1 MTWIRWP
8 DQPVTRAE
16 VGGKAFALAA
26 LVQAGFDV
34 PAWFAI
40 ASGAESADREGLA
53 REIAEAVHRLASDGA
68 RLAVRS
74 SAVDEDSAGHS
85 FAGQL
90 ESYLDVPADEVL
102 ARVGDVWRSGRA
114 ERVAAYRRERGL
126 DGAPTS
132 PAVIVQRMLAPE
144 AAGVAF
150 SSDPVHGRRAVAL
163 VAAVPGLGDRLV
175 SGEADADQYEVTR
188 EGMVRVA
195 GLRAGAA
202 APVLDAAQVLAV
214 ATLARDAARHFGR
227 PQDIE
232 WALAGGRLH
241 VLQSRPITTLADLA
255 DPDGGRRIWD
265 NSNIA
270 ESYGGITT
278 PLTFSFART
287 VYAEVYRQFCVMM
300 AVPRGVVDDHRSTF
314 GNMLGLVRGRVY
326 YNLISW
332 YRVLAMLPGFS
343 VNRAFMEQMMGVRE
357 PMPDEVLADLAPVS
371 RADRWRDGLRLARAV
386 VGLGVALVRL
396 PRQIAAF
403 YERLERA
410 LGAPAPLA
418 DLRLDELVA
427 HYRTLERQLLT
438 RWDAPLVN
446 DFFAMIF
453 YGVLR
458 SLCVKWIGDASGSLQ
473 NDLITAEGGIVSAEP
488 ARLVQEL
495 ARVAAR
501 DEALTAALAEAPL
514 AEVQAAIAAPPRA
527 EFRAAYDAYLARFSD
542 RCLDELKLES
552 PTLADDPLML
562 LRSIGRLA
570 QAERARATVAP
581 DGQSAHEGAAG
592 MGAPSA
598 GARAG
603 TPAEMGAGASV
614 RRVAAEARVAAALS
628 GHPVRRAIFAR
639 VLRQARARV
648 QSRENL
654 RFERTRVFGRV
665 RRIFVE
671 AGRRLAAEDRLAAP
685 EDVFYLEVAEV
696 LGVVE
701 GTVTTASLGALAAA
715 RRSEFEGY
723 RREPAPADRFET
735 RGAVWV
741 GNRFTPSRPP
751 VALSDDERR
760 GIGCCPGVVEGRA
773 RVITDPR
780 GAVLT
785 PGDILVAERTDPGW
799 ILLFPAASAV
809 VVERG
814 SVLSHSAIVARE
826 LGLPAVVSL
835 PGLTSWLADGDRIA
849 VDGTSGMVR
858 RLARADAAGDAA

>member
-1 MTWIRWP
+1 MTWVRWP
-8 DQPVTRAE
+8 DRPLARAD

-34 PAWFAI
+34 PGFFAI
-40 ASGAESADREGLA
+40 ASGAESSDRGVL
-53 REIAEAVHRLASDGA
+53 AEAIAAAVQRLAADGA

-74 SAVDEDSAGHS
+74 SAVDEDGTGHS

-90 ESYLDVPADEVL
+90 ESYLDVSAGDVV
-102 ARVGDVWRSGRA
+102 ARVEDVWRSGRSA
-114 ERVAAYRRERGL
+114 RVDAYRRERGL
-126 DGAPTS
+126 DGTPTS
-132 PAVIVQRMLAPE
+132 PAVIVQRMLSPE

-150 SSDPVHGRRAVAL
+150 SADPVRGRRSVAL

-175 SGEADADQYEVTR
+175 SGEADADQYEVSRDGTVTVASLR
-188 EGMVRVA
+188 EGA
-195 GLRAGAA
+195 TD
-202 APVLDAAQVLAV
+202 PVLQAPEIAAV
-214 ATLARDAARHFGR
+214 ARLAREAARHFGR
-227 PQDIE
+227 AQDIE
-232 WALAGGRLH
+232 WAIERGRLH
-241 VLQSRPITTLADLA
+241 LLQSRPVTTLAGLA

-300 AVPRGVVDDHRSTF
+300 AVPRAVVDDHRSTF
-314 GNMLGLVRGRVY
+314 DNMLGLVRGRVY

-343 VNRAFMEQMMGVRE
+343 VNRTFMEQMMGVRE
-357 PMPDEVLADLAPVS
+357 PMPDEVLADLTPAS
-371 RADRWRDGLRLARAV
+371 RAERWKDGLRLARAL
-386 VGLGVALVRL
+386 VGLGVALTKL
-396 PRQIAAF
+396 PRQIARF
-403 YERLERA
+403 YDRLETA

-418 DLRLDELVA
+418 ELRLDELAA

-458 SLCVKWIGDASGSLQ
+458 TLCVKWVGDASGSLQ
-473 NDLITAEGGIVSAEP
+473 NDLLTGEGGIISAEP

-495 ARVAAR
+495 ARIASSDAAFTR
-501 DEALTAALAEAPL
+501 ALVEAPL
-514 AEVQAAIAAPPRA
+514 ADVRAAIVTPGHEA
-527 EFRAAYDAYLARFSD
+527 FRAAYDAYLAKFSD

-570 QAERARATVAP
+570 QTSRDRE
-581 DGQSAHEGAAG
+581 AAG
-592 MGAPSA
+592 ATPARPAEA
-598 GARAG
+598 GAGSA
-603 TPAEMGAGASV
+603 A
-614 RRVAAEARVAAALS
+614 RRLAAEARVASALS
-628 GHPVRRAIFAR
+628 ARPIRRAVFTR
-639 VLRQARARV
+639 VLRQARTRV

-671 AGRRLAAEDRLAAP
+671 AGRRLAADDRLDVP
-685 EDVFYLEVAEV
+685 DDVFYLEVAEV
-696 LGVVE
+696 LGLVE
-701 GTVTTASLGALAAA
+701 GTVSAANLGPIARA
-715 RRSEFEGY
+715 RRAEFDRY
-723 RREPAPADRFET
+723 RGEDAPADRFET

-741 GNRFTPSRPP
+741 GNRFTASRPP
-751 VALSDDERR
+751 VTLSDDERR

-780 GAVLT
+780 GAELT

-835 PGLTSWLADGDRIA
+835 PGLTSWLKDGDHIA
-849 VDGTSGMVR
+849 VDGTNGIVR
-858 RLARADAAGDAA
+858 RLAVAGAART